1 MSKTVTPLKTKSPS
15 KTKSVSKTNSLPNT
29 ESLYT
34 EKIGI
39 GEKLAY
45 GCGDLASNLVMVLTG
60 TYITFFYTDA
70 LGLNVGIV
78 GTLILISRFFDG
90 VSDIFMGFIMD
101 KTKSKHGKAR
111 AWMLWLAVPF
121 GICTALLTMVP
132 SFGDVGKYIYVFIS
146 YNVVTTLLYTA
157 INIPYGA
164 LNSLMTRDQTQRETI
179 NVFRMTMAQI
189 GGLIINAV
197 TIPFVNAVGGSTH
210 QGSWMIVST
219 VYGALATI
227 LFLLCF
233 AKTKERVNIV
243 SDEDRKIGFIKTLK
257 LMMKNDAWLLICAIW
272 VVNILGMSIGM
283 GVGVYYAK
291 YILHNE
297 AYFGFLAV
305 VQQGTAIVCM
315 AMMMPFVKKFGKRNV
330 AFVGTIISLFAQ
342 LLIIVNP
349 TSFSWLVFCN
359 VIRGIGT
366 APLMATLFAMMAD
379 SIEYGQ
385 WKTGV
390 RIEGTLYSATTFGA
404 KIGGGVGMVVATT
417 VLGMAGYNGALAV
430 QSEATLAAISG
441 LYIYVPIIFMVILPI
456 LYYFYKLDKQYPQVM
471 KELNEREKK

>member
-1 MSKTVTPLKTKSPS
+1 MKTVE
-15 KTKSVSKTNSLPNT
+15 SV
-29 ESLYT
+29 YT
-34 EKIGI
+34 EKIGV

-60 TYITFFYTDA
+60 TYISFFYTDA

-90 VSDIFMGFIMD
+90 FTDIIMGFIMD

-111 AWMLWLAVPF
+111 AWMLWLAIPF
-121 GICTALLTMVP
+121 GVCTALLTMVP
-132 SFGDVGKYIYVFIS
+132 DLGNVGKYIYVFIS
-146 YNVVTTLLYTA
+146 YNVVTTFLYTA

-189 GGLIINAV
+189 GGLIINAL
-197 TIPFVNAVGGSTH
+197 TLPFVNAVGGSTN
-210 QGSWMIVST
+210 QSAWMIVSS
-219 VYGALATI
+219 VYGILAAL

-233 AKTKERVNIV
+233 AKTKERVNVV

-272 VVNILGMSIGM
+272 VVNILGMAIGM

-305 VQQGTAIVCM
+305 IQQGISIVFM
-315 AMMMPFVKKFGKRNV
+315 AMMMPLVKRFGKRNV
-330 AFVGTIISLFAQ
+330 ALVGTIISLISQ
-342 LLIIVNP
+342 LLMIVNP
-349 TSFSWLVFCN
+349 ASFSWLVVCN
-359 VIRGIGT
+359 IVKGIGA

-379 SIEYGQ
+379 SIEYGH

-404 KIGGGVGMVVATT
+404 KVGGGVGMVVATT

-430 QSEATLAAISG
+430 QSESALTAISN
-441 LYIYVPIIFMVILPI
+441 LYIYAPIIFLVILPI
-456 LYYFYKLDKQYPQVM
+456 LYCFYKLDKQYPQVI
-471 KELNEREKK
+471 KELTERENKNK

>member
-1 MSKTVTPLKTKSPS
+1 MKTVE
-15 KTKSVSKTNSLPNT
+15 SV
-29 ESLYT
+29 YT
-34 EKIGI
+34 EKIGV

-60 TYITFFYTDA
+60 TYISFFYTDA

-90 VSDIFMGFIMD
+90 FTDIIMGFIMD

-111 AWMLWLAVPF
+111 AWMLWLAIPF
-121 GICTALLTMVP
+121 GVCTALLTMVP
-132 SFGDVGKYIYVFIS
+132 NLGNVGKYIYVFIS
-146 YNVVTTLLYTA
+146 YNVVTTFLYTA

-189 GGLIINAV
+189 GGLIINAL
-197 TIPFVNAVGGSTH
+197 TLPFVNAVGGSTN
-210 QGSWMIVST
+210 QSAWMIVSS
-219 VYGALATI
+219 VYGILATL

-233 AKTKERVNIV
+233 VKTKERVNVV

-257 LMMKNDAWLLICAIW
+257 LMIKNDAWLLICAIW
-272 VVNILGMSIGM
+272 VVNILGMAIGM

-305 VQQGTAIVCM
+305 IQQGVSIVLM

-330 AFVGTIISLFAQ
+330 ALVGTIISLISQ

-349 TSFSWLVFCN
+349 TSFSWLVVCN
-359 VIRGIGT
+359 IVKGIGA

-379 SIEYGQ
+379 SIEYGH

-404 KIGGGVGMVVATT
+404 KVGGGVGMVVATT

-430 QSEATLAAISG
+430 QSESAITAISN
-441 LYIYVPIIFMVILPI
+441 LYIYAPIIFLVILPI
-456 LYYFYKLDKQYPQVM
+456 LYCFYKLDKQYPQVM
-471 KELNEREKK
+471 KELAEREDKNK

>member
-1 MSKTVTPLKTKSPS
+1 MKTVE
-15 KTKSVSKTNSLPNT
+15 SV
-29 ESLYT
+29 YT
-34 EKIGI
+34 EKIGV

-60 TYITFFYTDA
+60 TYISFFYTDA

-90 VSDIFMGFIMD
+90 FTDIIMGFIMD

-111 AWMLWLAVPF
+111 AWMLWLAIPF
-121 GICTALLTMVP
+121 GVCTALLTMVP
-132 SFGDVGKYIYVFIS
+132 DLGNVGKYIYVFIS
-146 YNVVTTLLYTA
+146 YNVVTTFLYTA

-164 LNSLMTRDQTQRETI
+164 LNSLMTRDQTQRESI

-189 GGLIINAV
+189 GGLIINAC
-197 TIPFVNAVGGSTH
+197 TLPFINAVGGSTN
-210 QGSWMIVST
+210 QSSWMIVSS
-219 VYGALATI
+219 VYGFIAAA

-233 AKTKERVNIV
+233 AKTKERVNLV

-272 VVNILGMSIGM
+272 IVNILGMAIGM

-305 VQQGTAIVCM
+305 IQQGVSIVLM
-315 AMMMPFVKKFGKRNV
+315 AMMMPFVKRFGKRNV
-330 AFVGTIISLFAQ
+330 ALVGTIISLISQ

-349 TSFSWLVFCN
+349 ASFSWLVVCN
-359 VIRGIGT
+359 IVKGIGS

-379 SIEYGQ
+379 SIEYGH

-404 KIGGGVGMVVATT
+404 KVGGGVGMVAATT

-430 QSEATLAAISG
+430 QSESALRAISN
-441 LYIYVPIIFMVILPI
+441 LYIYAPIIFLVILPI
-456 LYYFYKLDKQYPQVM
+456 LYCFYKLDKQYPQVI
-471 KELNEREKK
+471 KELTERENKNK

>member
-1 MSKTVTPLKTKSPS
+1 MKTVE
-15 KTKSVSKTNSLPNT
+15 SV
-29 ESLYT
+29 YT
-34 EKIGI
+34 EKIGVR
-39 GEKLAY
+39 EKLAY

-60 TYITFFYTDA
+60 TYISFFYTDA
-70 LGLNVGIV
+70 LGLNVGVV

-90 VSDIFMGFIMD
+90 FTDIIMGFIMD

-111 AWMLWLAVPF
+111 AWMLWLAIPF
-121 GICTALLTMVP
+121 GVCTALLTMVP
-132 SFGDVGKYIYVFIS
+132 NLGNVGKYIYVFIS
-146 YNVVTTLLYTA
+146 YNVVTTFLYTA

-189 GGLIINAV
+189 GGLIINAL
-197 TIPFVNAVGGSTH
+197 TLPFVNAVGGSTN
-210 QGSWMIVST
+210 QSAWMIVST
-219 VYGALATI
+219 VYGILAAL

-233 AKTKERVNIV
+233 AKTKERVNVV

-257 LMMKNDAWLLICAIW
+257 LMIKNDAWLLICAIW
-272 VVNILGMSIGM
+272 VVNILGMAIGM

-305 VQQGTAIVCM
+305 IQQGVSIVLM
-315 AMMMPFVKKFGKRNV
+315 AMMMPFVKRFGKRNV
-330 AFVGTIISLFAQ
+330 ALVGTIISLISQ

-349 TSFSWLVFCN
+349 ASFSWLVVCN
-359 VIRGIGT
+359 IVKGIGS

-379 SIEYGQ
+379 SIEYGH

-404 KIGGGVGMVVATT
+404 KVGGGVGMVVATT

-430 QSEATLAAISG
+430 QSESALRAISN
-441 LYIYVPIIFMVILPI
+441 LYIYAPIIFLVILPI
-456 LYYFYKLDKQYPQVM
+456 LYCFYKLDKQYPQVI
-471 KELNEREKK
+471 KELTERENKNK

>member
-1 MSKTVTPLKTKSPS
+1 MKTVE
-15 KTKSVSKTNSLPNT
+15 SV
-29 ESLYT
+29 YT
-34 EKIGI
+34 EKIGV

-60 TYITFFYTDA
+60 TYISFFYTDA

-90 VSDIFMGFIMD
+90 FTDIIMGFIMD

-111 AWMLWLAVPF
+111 AWMLWLAIPF
-121 GICTALLTMVP
+121 GVCTALLTMVP
-132 SFGDVGKYIYVFIS
+132 NLGNIGKYIYVFIS
-146 YNVVTTLLYTA
+146 YNVVTTFLYTA

-164 LNSLMTRDQTQRETI
+164 LNSLMTRDQTQRESI

-189 GGLIINAV
+189 GGLIINAC
-197 TIPFVNAVGGSTH
+197 TLPFINAVGGSTN
-210 QGSWMIVST
+210 QSSWMIVSS
-219 VYGALATI
+219 VYGFIAAA

-233 AKTKERVNIV
+233 AKTKERVNVV

-272 VVNILGMSIGM
+272 VVNILGMAIGM

-305 VQQGTAIVCM
+305 IQQGISIVFM
-315 AMMMPFVKKFGKRNV
+315 AMMMPLVKKFGKRNV
-330 AFVGTIISLFAQ
+330 ALVGTIISLISQ
-342 LLIIVNP
+342 LLMIVNP
-349 TSFSWLVFCN
+349 ASFSWLVVCN
-359 VIRGIGT
+359 IVKGIGA

-379 SIEYGQ
+379 SIEYGH

-404 KIGGGVGMVVATT
+404 KVGGGVGMVVATT

-430 QSEATLAAISG
+430 QSESALTAISN
-441 LYIYVPIIFMVILPI
+441 LYIYAPIIFLVILPI
-456 LYYFYKLDKQYPQVM
+456 LYCFYKLDKQYPQVI
-471 KELNEREKK
+471 KELTERENKNK

>member
-1 MSKTVTPLKTKSPS
+1 MKTVE
-15 KTKSVSKTNSLPNT
+15 SV
-29 ESLYT
+29 YT
-34 EKIGI
+34 EKIGV

-60 TYITFFYTDA
+60 TYISFFYTDA

-90 VSDIFMGFIMD
+90 FTDIIMGFIMD

-111 AWMLWLAVPF
+111 AWMLWLAIPF
-121 GICTALLTMVP
+121 GVCTALLTMVP
-132 SFGDVGKYIYVFIS
+132 DLGNVGKYIYVFIS
-146 YNVVTTLLYTA
+146 YNVVTTFLYTA
-157 INIPYGA
+157 INIPYGT
-164 LNSLMTRDQTQRETI
+164 LNSLMTRDQTQRESI

-189 GGLIINAV
+189 GGLIINAC
-197 TIPFVNAVGGSTH
+197 TLPFINAVGGSTN
-210 QGSWMIVST
+210 QSSWMIVSS
-219 VYGALATI
+219 VYGFIAAA

-233 AKTKERVNIV
+233 AKTKERVNVV

-272 VVNILGMSIGM
+272 IVNILGMAIGM

-305 VQQGTAIVCM
+305 IQQGVSIVLM
-315 AMMMPFVKKFGKRNV
+315 AMMMPFVKRFGKRNV
-330 AFVGTIISLFAQ
+330 ALVGTIISLISQ

-349 TSFSWLVFCN
+349 ASFSWLVVCN
-359 VIRGIGT
+359 IVKGIGS

-379 SIEYGQ
+379 SIEYGH

-404 KIGGGVGMVVATT
+404 KVGGGVGMVAATT

-430 QSEATLAAISG
+430 QSESALRAISN
-441 LYIYVPIIFMVILPI
+441 LYIYAPIIFLVILPI
-456 LYYFYKLDKQYPQVM
+456 LYCFYKLDKQYPQVI
-471 KELNEREKK
+471 KELTERENKNK

>member
-1 MSKTVTPLKTKSPS
+1 MKTVE
-15 KTKSVSKTNSLPNT
+15 SV
-29 ESLYT
+29 YT
-34 EKIGI
+34 EKIGVR
-39 GEKLAY
+39 EKLAY

-60 TYITFFYTDA
+60 TYISFFYTDA

-90 VSDIFMGFIMD
+90 FTDIIIGFIMD

-111 AWMLWLAVPF
+111 AWMLWLAIPF
-121 GICTALLTMVP
+121 GVCTALLTMVP
-132 SFGDVGKYIYVFIS
+132 NLGNVGKYIYVFIS
-146 YNVVTTLLYTA
+146 YNVVTTFLYTA

-164 LNSLMTRDQTQRETI
+164 LNSLMTRDQTQRESI

-189 GGLIINAV
+189 GGLIINAC
-197 TIPFVNAVGGSTH
+197 TLPFINAVGGSTN
-210 QGSWMIVST
+210 QSSWMIVSS
-219 VYGALATI
+219 VYGFIAAA

-233 AKTKERVNIV
+233 AKTKERVNVV

-272 VVNILGMSIGM
+272 VVNILGMAIGM

-305 VQQGTAIVCM
+305 IQQGISIVFM
-315 AMMMPFVKKFGKRNV
+315 AMMMPLVKKFGKRNV
-330 AFVGTIISLFAQ
+330 ALVGTIISLISQ
-342 LLIIVNP
+342 LLMIVNP
-349 TSFSWLVFCN
+349 ASFSWLVVCN
-359 VIRGIGT
+359 IVKGIGA

-379 SIEYGQ
+379 SIEYGH

-404 KIGGGVGMVVATT
+404 KVGGGVGMVVATT

-430 QSEATLAAISG
+430 QSESALTAISN
-441 LYIYVPIIFMVILPI
+441 LYIYAPIIFLVILPI
-456 LYYFYKLDKQYPQVM
+456 LYCFYKLDKQYPQVI
-471 KELNEREKK
+471 KELTERENKNK

>member
-1 MSKTVTPLKTKSPS
+1 MKTVE
-15 KTKSVSKTNSLPNT
+15 SV
-29 ESLYT
+29 YT
-34 EKIGI
+34 EKIGV

-60 TYITFFYTDA
+60 TYISFFYTDA

-90 VSDIFMGFIMD
+90 FTDIIMGFIMD

-111 AWMLWLAVPF
+111 AWMLWLAIPF
-121 GICTALLTMVP
+121 GVCTALLTMVP
-132 SFGDVGKYIYVFIS
+132 DLGNVGKYIYVFIS
-146 YNVVTTLLYTA
+146 YNVVTTFLYTA

-164 LNSLMTRDQTQRETI
+164 LNSLMTRDQTQRESI

-189 GGLIINAV
+189 GGLIINAC
-197 TIPFVNAVGGSTH
+197 TLPFINAVGGSTN
-210 QGSWMIVST
+210 QSSWMIVSS
-219 VYGALATI
+219 VYGFIAAA

-233 AKTKERVNIV
+233 AKTKERVNVV

-272 VVNILGMSIGM
+272 IVNILGMAIGM

-305 VQQGTAIVCM
+305 IQQGVSIVLM
-315 AMMMPFVKKFGKRNV
+315 AMMMPFVKRFGKRNV
-330 AFVGTIISLFAQ
+330 ALVGTIISLISQ

-349 TSFSWLVFCN
+349 ASFSWLVVCN
-359 VIRGIGT
+359 IVKGIGS

-379 SIEYGQ
+379 SIEYGH

-404 KIGGGVGMVVATT
+404 KVGGGVGMVAATT

-430 QSEATLAAISG
+430 QSESALRAISN
-441 LYIYVPIIFMVILPI
+441 LYIYAPIIFLVILPI
-456 LYYFYKLDKQYPQVM
+456 LYCFYKLDKQYPQVI
-471 KELNEREKK
+471 KELTERENKNK

>member
-1 MSKTVTPLKTKSPS
+1 MKTVE
-15 KTKSVSKTNSLPNT
+15 SV
-29 ESLYT
+29 YT
-34 EKIGI
+34 EKIGV

-60 TYITFFYTDA
+60 TYISFFYTDA

-90 VSDIFMGFIMD
+90 FTDIIMGFIMD

-111 AWMLWLAVPF
+111 AWMLWLAIPF
-121 GICTALLTMVP
+121 GVCTALLTMVP
-132 SFGDVGKYIYVFIS
+132 DLGNVGKYIYVFIS
-146 YNVVTTLLYTA
+146 YNVVTTFLYTA

-164 LNSLMTRDQTQRETI
+164 LNSLMTRDQTQRESI

-189 GGLIINAV
+189 GGLIINAC
-197 TIPFVNAVGGSTH
+197 TLPFINAVGGSTN
-210 QGSWMIVST
+210 QSSWMIVSS
-219 VYGALATI
+219 VYGFIAAA

-233 AKTKERVNIV
+233 AKTKERVNVV

-272 VVNILGMSIGM
+272 IVNILGMAIGM

-305 VQQGTAIVCM
+305 IQQGVSIVLM
-315 AMMMPFVKKFGKRNV
+315 AMMMPFIKRFGKRNV
-330 AFVGTIISLFAQ
+330 ALVGTIISLISQ

-349 TSFSWLVFCN
+349 ASFSWLVVCN
-359 VIRGIGT
+359 IVKGIGS

-379 SIEYGQ
+379 SIEYGH

-404 KIGGGVGMVVATT
+404 KVGGGVGMVAATT

-430 QSEATLAAISG
+430 QSESALRAISN
-441 LYIYVPIIFMVILPI
+441 LYIYAPIIFLVILPI
-456 LYYFYKLDKQYPQVM
+456 LYCFYKLDKQYPQVI
-471 KELNEREKK
+471 KELTERENKNK

>member
-1 MSKTVTPLKTKSPS
+1 MKTVE
-15 KTKSVSKTNSLPNT
+15 SV
-29 ESLYT
+29 YT
-34 EKIGI
+34 EKIGVR
-39 GEKLAY
+39 EKLAY

-60 TYITFFYTDA
+60 TYISFFYTDA

-90 VSDIFMGFIMD
+90 FTDIIMGFIMD

-111 AWMLWLAVPF
+111 AWMLWLAIPF
-121 GICTALLTMVP
+121 GVCTALLTMVP
-132 SFGDVGKYIYVFIS
+132 NLGNVGKYIYVFIS
-146 YNVVTTLLYTA
+146 YNVVTTFLYTA

-164 LNSLMTRDQTQRETI
+164 LNSLMTRDQTQRESI

-189 GGLIINAV
+189 GGLIINAC
-197 TIPFVNAVGGSTH
+197 TLPFINAVGGSTN
-210 QGSWMIVST
+210 QSSWMIVSS
-219 VYGALATI
+219 VYGFIAAA

-233 AKTKERVNIV
+233 AKTKERVNVV

-272 VVNILGMSIGM
+272 VVNILGMAIGM

-297 AYFGFLAV
+297 SYFGFLAV
-305 VQQGTAIVCM
+305 IQQGISIVFM
-315 AMMMPFVKKFGKRNV
+315 AMMMPLVKKFGKRNV
-330 AFVGTIISLFAQ
+330 ALVGTIISLISQ
-342 LLIIVNP
+342 LLMIVNP
-349 TSFSWLVFCN
+349 ASFSWLVVCN
-359 VIRGIGT
+359 IVKGIGA

-379 SIEYGQ
+379 SIEYGH

-404 KIGGGVGMVVATT
+404 KVGGGVGMVVATT

-430 QSEATLAAISG
+430 QSESALTAISN
-441 LYIYVPIIFMVILPI
+441 LYIYAPIIFLVILPI
-456 LYYFYKLDKQYPQVM
+456 LYCFYKLDKQYPQVI
-471 KELNEREKK
+471 KELTERENKNK

>member
-1 MSKTVTPLKTKSPS
+1 MKTVE
-15 KTKSVSKTNSLPNT
+15 SV
-29 ESLYT
+29 YT
-34 EKIGI
+34 EKIGV

-60 TYITFFYTDA
+60 TYISFFYTDA

-90 VSDIFMGFIMD
+90 FTDIIMGFIMD

-111 AWMLWLAVPF
+111 AWMLWLAIPF
-121 GICTALLTMVP
+121 GVCTALLTMVP
-132 SFGDVGKYIYVFIS
+132 NLGNVGKYIYVFIS
-146 YNVVTTLLYTA
+146 YNVVTTFLYTA

-189 GGLIINAV
+189 GGLIINAL
-197 TIPFVNAVGGSTH
+197 TLPFVNAVGGSTN
-210 QGSWMIVST
+210 QSAWMIVSS
-219 VYGALATI
+219 VYGILATL

-233 AKTKERVNIV
+233 VKTKERVNVV

-257 LMMKNDAWLLICAIW
+257 LMIKNDAWLLICAIW
-272 VVNILGMSIGM
+272 VVNILGMAIGM

-291 YILHNE
+291 YILHSE

-305 VQQGTAIVCM
+305 IQQGVSIVLM

-330 AFVGTIISLFAQ
+330 ALVGTIISLISQ

-349 TSFSWLVFCN
+349 TSFSWLVVCN
-359 VIRGIGT
+359 IVKGIGA

-379 SIEYGQ
+379 SIEYGH

-404 KIGGGVGMVVATT
+404 KVGGGVGMVVATT

-430 QSEATLAAISG
+430 QSESAITAISN
-441 LYIYVPIIFMVILPI
+441 LYIYAPIIFLVILPI
-456 LYYFYKLDKQYPQVM
+456 LYCFYKLDKQYPQVM
-471 KELNEREKK
+471 KELAEREDKNK

>member
-1 MSKTVTPLKTKSPS
+1 MK
-15 KTKSVSKTNSLPNT
+15 
-29 ESLYT
+29 T
-34 EKIGI
+34 EKLINTPKIYKEEIGL

-78 GTLILISRFFDG
+78 GSLILISRFFDG

-121 GICTALLTMVP
+121 GVCTAMLTMVP
-132 SFGDVGKYIYVFIS
+132 QMGDFGKYVYVFVS
-146 YNVVTTLLYTA
+146 YNVVTTFLYTA

-164 LNSLMTRDQTQRETI
+164 LNSLMTRDQAQRETI

-189 GGLIINAV
+189 GGLIINAF
-197 TIPFVNAVGGSTH
+197 TLPFVNAVGGSTN
-210 QGSWMIVST
+210 QSSWMIVSS
-219 VYGALATI
+219 VYGLLATL

-233 AKTKERVNIV
+233 FKTKERVDAV
-243 SDEDRKIGFIKTLK
+243 SEEDRKIGFIKTLK
-257 LMMKNDAWLLICAIW
+257 LMLKNDAWLIICAIW
-272 VVNILGMSIGM
+272 VVNILGMALGM

-305 VQQGTAIVCM
+305 IQQGVSIVCM
-315 AMMMPFVKKFGKRNV
+315 PAMMPFVKKYGKRNV
-330 AFVGTIISLFAQ
+330 AFVGTIISLIAQ

-349 TSFSWLVFCN
+349 ASFTWLIVCN
-359 VIRGIGT
+359 VVKGIGS

-379 SIEYGQ
+379 SIEYGH

-404 KIGGGVGMVVATT
+404 KVGGGVGMVVATT
-417 VLGMAGYNGALAV
+417 VLGAAGYNGALAV
-430 QSEATLAAISG
+430 QSESALAAISN
-441 LYIYVPIIFMVILPI
+441 LYVYGPIIFLVIVPI
-456 LYYFYKLDKQYPQVM
+456 LYWFYKLDKQYPQVIA
-471 KELNEREKK
+471 ELSEREKNKNKK

>member
-1 MSKTVTPLKTKSPS
+1 MKTVE
-15 KTKSVSKTNSLPNT
+15 SV
-29 ESLYT
+29 YT
-34 EKIGI
+34 EKIGVR
-39 GEKLAY
+39 EKLAY

-60 TYITFFYTDA
+60 TYISFFYTDA

-90 VSDIFMGFIMD
+90 FTDIIMGFIMD

-111 AWMLWLAVPF
+111 AWMLWLAIPF
-121 GICTALLTMVP
+121 GVCTALLTMVP
-132 SFGDVGKYIYVFIS
+132 NLGNVGKYIYVFIS
-146 YNVVTTLLYTA
+146 YNVVTTFLYTA

-164 LNSLMTRDQTQRETI
+164 LNSLMTRDQTQRESI

-189 GGLIINAV
+189 GGLIINAC
-197 TIPFVNAVGGSTH
+197 TLPFINAVGGSTN
-210 QGSWMIVST
+210 QSSWMIVSS
-219 VYGALATI
+219 VYGFIAAA

-257 LMMKNDAWLLICAIW
+257 LMIKNDAWLLICAIW
-272 VVNILGMSIGM
+272 VINILGMSIGM

-305 VQQGTAIVCM
+305 IQQGVSIVLM
-315 AMMMPFVKKFGKRNV
+315 AMMMPFVKRFGKRNV
-330 AFVGTIISLFAQ
+330 ALVGTIISLISQ
-342 LLIIVNP
+342 LLMIVNP
-349 TSFSWLVFCN
+349 ASFSWLVVCN
-359 VIRGIGT
+359 IVKGIGA

-379 SIEYGQ
+379 SIEYGH

-404 KIGGGVGMVVATT
+404 KVGGGVGMVVATT

-430 QSEATLAAISG
+430 QSESALTAISN
-441 LYIYVPIIFMVILPI
+441 LYIYAPIIFLVILPI
-456 LYYFYKLDKQYPQVM
+456 LYCFYKLDKQYPQVI
-471 KELNEREKK
+471 KELTERENKNK

>member
-1 MSKTVTPLKTKSPS
+1 MKTVE
-15 KTKSVSKTNSLPNT
+15 SV
-29 ESLYT
+29 YT
-34 EKIGI
+34 EKIGV

-60 TYITFFYTDA
+60 TYISFFYTDA
-70 LGLNVGIV
+70 LGLNVGVV

-90 VSDIFMGFIMD
+90 FTDIVMGFIMD

-111 AWMLWLAVPF
+111 AWMLWLAIPF
-121 GICTALLTMVP
+121 GVCTALLTMVP
-132 SFGDVGKYIYVFIS
+132 NLGNVGKYIYVFIS
-146 YNVVTTLLYTA
+146 YNVVTTFLYTA

-164 LNSLMTRDQTQRETI
+164 LNSLMTRDQTQRESI

-189 GGLIINAV
+189 GGLIINAF
-197 TIPFVNAVGGSTH
+197 TLPFINAVGGSTN
-210 QGSWMIVST
+210 QSSWMIVSS
-219 VYGALATI
+219 VYGFIAAA

-233 AKTKERVNIV
+233 MKTKERVNVV

-257 LMMKNDAWLLICAIW
+257 IMMKNDAWLIICAIW

-305 VQQGTAIVCM
+305 IQQGVSIVLM

-330 AFVGTIISLFAQ
+330 ALVGTIISLIAQ

-349 TSFSWLVFCN
+349 ASFPWLVVCN
-359 VIRGIGT
+359 IVKGIGA

-379 SIEYGQ
+379 SIEYGH

-404 KIGGGVGMVVATT
+404 KVGGGVGMVVATT

-430 QSEATLAAISG
+430 QSESALTAISN
-441 LYIYVPIIFMVILPI
+441 LYIYAPIIFLVILPI
-456 LYYFYKLDKQYPQVM
+456 LYCFYKLDKQYPQVI
-471 KELNEREKK
+471 KELTERENKNK

>member
-1 MSKTVTPLKTKSPS
+1 MKTVE
-15 KTKSVSKTNSLPNT
+15 SV
-29 ESLYT
+29 YT
-34 EKIGI
+34 EKIGVR
-39 GEKLAY
+39 EKLAY

-60 TYITFFYTDA
+60 TYISFFYTDA

-90 VSDIFMGFIMD
+90 FTDIIMGFIMD

-111 AWMLWLAVPF
+111 AWMLWLAIPF
-121 GICTALLTMVP
+121 GVCTALLTMVP
-132 SFGDVGKYIYVFIS
+132 NLGNVGKYIYVFIS
-146 YNVVTTLLYTA
+146 YNVVTTFLYTA

-164 LNSLMTRDQTQRETI
+164 LNSLMTRDQTQRESI

-189 GGLIINAV
+189 GGLIINAC
-197 TIPFVNAVGGSTH
+197 TLPFINAVGGSTN
-210 QGSWMIVST
+210 QSSWMIVSS
-219 VYGALATI
+219 VYGFIAAA

-233 AKTKERVNIV
+233 AKTKERVNVV

-257 LMMKNDAWLLICAIW
+257 LMMKNDAWLLICTIW
-272 VVNILGMSIGM
+272 VVNILGMAIGM

-305 VQQGTAIVCM
+305 IQQGISIVFM
-315 AMMMPFVKKFGKRNV
+315 AMMMPLVKKFGKRNV
-330 AFVGTIISLFAQ
+330 ALVGTIISLISQ
-342 LLIIVNP
+342 LLMIVNP
-349 TSFSWLVFCN
+349 ASFSWLVVCN
-359 VIRGIGT
+359 IVKGIGA

-379 SIEYGQ
+379 SIEYGH

-404 KIGGGVGMVVATT
+404 KVGGGVGMVVATT

-430 QSEATLAAISG
+430 QSESALTAISN
-441 LYIYVPIIFMVILPI
+441 LYIYAPIIFLVILPI
-456 LYYFYKLDKQYPQVM
+456 LYCFYKLDKQYPQVI
-471 KELNEREKK
+471 KELTERENKNK

>member
-1 MSKTVTPLKTKSPS
+1 MKTVE
-15 KTKSVSKTNSLPNT
+15 SV
-29 ESLYT
+29 YT
-34 EKIGI
+34 EKIGV

-60 TYITFFYTDA
+60 TYISFFYTDA

-90 VSDIFMGFIMD
+90 FTDIIMGFIMD

-111 AWMLWLAVPF
+111 AWMLWLAIPF
-121 GICTALLTMVP
+121 GVCTALLTMVP
-132 SFGDVGKYIYVFIS
+132 NLGNVGKYVYVFIS
-146 YNVVTTLLYTA
+146 YNVVTTFLYTA

-189 GGLIINAV
+189 GGLIINAL
-197 TIPFVNAVGGSTH
+197 TLPFVNAVGGSTN
-210 QGSWMIVST
+210 QSAWMIVSS
-219 VYGALATI
+219 VYGILAAL

-257 LMMKNDAWLLICAIW
+257 LMIKNDAWLLICAIW
-272 VVNILGMSIGM
+272 VINILGMSIGM

-305 VQQGTAIVCM
+305 IQQGVSIVLM
-315 AMMMPFVKKFGKRNV
+315 AMMMPFVKRFGKRNV
-330 AFVGTIISLFAQ
+330 ALVGTIISLISQ
-342 LLIIVNP
+342 LLMIVNP
-349 TSFSWLVFCN
+349 ASFSWLVVCN
-359 VIRGIGT
+359 IVKGIGS

-379 SIEYGQ
+379 SIEYGH

-404 KIGGGVGMVVATT
+404 KVGGGVGMVVATT

-430 QSEATLAAISG
+430 QSESALTAISN
-441 LYIYVPIIFMVILPI
+441 LYIYAPIIFLVILPI
-456 LYYFYKLDKQYPQVM
+456 LYCFYKLDKQYPQVI
-471 KELNEREKK
+471 KELTERENKNK

>member
-1 MSKTVTPLKTKSPS
+1 MKTVE
-15 KTKSVSKTNSLPNT
+15 SV
-29 ESLYT
+29 YT
-34 EKIGI
+34 EKIGVR
-39 GEKLAY
+39 EKLAY

-60 TYITFFYTDA
+60 TYISFFYTDA

-90 VSDIFMGFIMD
+90 FTDIIMGFIMD

-111 AWMLWLAVPF
+111 AWMLWLAIPF
-121 GICTALLTMVP
+121 GVCTALLTMVP
-132 SFGDVGKYIYVFIS
+132 NLGNVGKYIYVFIS
-146 YNVVTTLLYTA
+146 YNVVTTFLYTA

-164 LNSLMTRDQTQRETI
+164 LNSLMTRDQTQRESI

-189 GGLIINAV
+189 GGLIINAC
-197 TIPFVNAVGGSTH
+197 TLPFINAVGGSTN
-210 QGSWMIVST
+210 QSSWMIVSS
-219 VYGALATI
+219 VYGFIAAA

-233 AKTKERVNIV
+233 AKTKERVNVV

-272 VVNILGMSIGM
+272 VVNILGIAIGM

-305 VQQGTAIVCM
+305 IQQGISIVFM
-315 AMMMPFVKKFGKRNV
+315 AMMMPLVKKFGKRNV
-330 AFVGTIISLFAQ
+330 ALVGTIISLISQ
-342 LLIIVNP
+342 LLMIVNP
-349 TSFSWLVFCN
+349 ASFSWLVVCN
-359 VIRGIGT
+359 IVKGIGA

-379 SIEYGQ
+379 SIEYGH

-404 KIGGGVGMVVATT
+404 KVGGGVGMVVATT

-430 QSEATLAAISG
+430 QSESALTAISN
-441 LYIYVPIIFMVILPI
+441 LYIYAPIIFLVILPI
-456 LYYFYKLDKQYPQVM
+456 LYCFYKLDKQYPQVI
-471 KELNEREKK
+471 KELTERENKNK

>member
-1 MSKTVTPLKTKSPS
+1 
-15 KTKSVSKTNSLPNT
+15 
-29 ESLYT
+29 
-34 EKIGI
+34 
-39 GEKLAY
+39 
-45 GCGDLASNLVMVLTG
+45 MVLTG
-60 TYITFFYTDA
+60 TYISFFYTDA

-90 VSDIFMGFIMD
+90 FTDIIMGFIMD

-111 AWMLWLAVPF
+111 AWMLWLAIPF
-121 GICTALLTMVP
+121 GVCTALLTMVP
-132 SFGDVGKYIYVFIS
+132 NLGNVGKYIYVFIS
-146 YNVVTTLLYTA
+146 YNVVTTFLYTA

-164 LNSLMTRDQTQRETI
+164 LNSLMTRDQTQRESI

-189 GGLIINAV
+189 GGLIINAC
-197 TIPFVNAVGGSTH
+197 TLPFINAVGGSTN
-210 QGSWMIVST
+210 QSSWMIVSS
-219 VYGALATI
+219 VYGFIAAA

-233 AKTKERVNIV
+233 AKTKERVNVV

-272 VVNILGMSIGM
+272 VVNILGMAIGM

-305 VQQGTAIVCM
+305 IQQGISIVFM
-315 AMMMPFVKKFGKRNV
+315 AMMMPLVKRFGKRNV
-330 AFVGTIISLFAQ
+330 ALVGTIISLISQ
-342 LLIIVNP
+342 LLMIVNP
-349 TSFSWLVFCN
+349 ASFSWLVVCN
-359 VIRGIGT
+359 IVKGIGA

-379 SIEYGQ
+379 SIEYGH

-404 KIGGGVGMVVATT
+404 KVGGGVGMVVATT

-430 QSEATLAAISG
+430 QSESALTAISN
-441 LYIYVPIIFMVILPI
+441 LYIYAPIIFLVILPI
-456 LYYFYKLDKQYPQVM
+456 LYCFYKLDKQYPQVI
-471 KELNEREKK
+471 KELTERENKNK

>member
-1 MSKTVTPLKTKSPS
+1 MKTVE
-15 KTKSVSKTNSLPNT
+15 SV
-29 ESLYT
+29 YT
-34 EKIGI
+34 EKIGV

-60 TYITFFYTDA
+60 TYISFFYTDA

-90 VSDIFMGFIMD
+90 FTDIIMGFIMD

-111 AWMLWLAVPF
+111 AWMLWLAIPF
-121 GICTALLTMVP
+121 GVCTALLTMVP
-132 SFGDVGKYIYVFIS
+132 NLGNVGKYIYVFIS
-146 YNVVTTLLYTA
+146 YNVVTTFLYTA

-164 LNSLMTRDQTQRETI
+164 LNSLMTRDQTQRESI

-189 GGLIINAV
+189 GGLIINAC
-197 TIPFVNAVGGSTH
+197 TLPFINAVGGSTN
-210 QGSWMIVST
+210 QSSWMIVSS
-219 VYGALATI
+219 VYGFIAAA

-233 AKTKERVNIV
+233 AKTKERVNVV

-272 VVNILGMSIGM
+272 VVNILGMAIGM

-305 VQQGTAIVCM
+305 IQQGISIVFM
-315 AMMMPFVKKFGKRNV
+315 AMMMPLVKKFGKRNV
-330 AFVGTIISLFAQ
+330 ALVGTIISLISQ
-342 LLIIVNP
+342 LLMIVNP
-349 TSFSWLVFCN
+349 ASFSWLVVCN
-359 VIRGIGT
+359 IVKGIGA

-379 SIEYGQ
+379 SIEYGH

-404 KIGGGVGMVVATT
+404 KVGGGVGMVVATT

-430 QSEATLAAISG
+430 QSESALTAISN
-441 LYIYVPIIFMVILPI
+441 LYIYAPIIFLVILPI
-456 LYYFYKLDKQYPQVM
+456 LYCFYKLDKQYPQVI
-471 KELNEREKK
+471 KELTERENKNK

>member
-1 MSKTVTPLKTKSPS
+1 MKTVE
-15 KTKSVSKTNSLPNT
+15 SV
-29 ESLYT
+29 YT
-34 EKIGI
+34 EKIGVR
-39 GEKLAY
+39 EKLAY

-60 TYITFFYTDA
+60 TYISFFYTDA

-90 VSDIFMGFIMD
+90 FTDIIMGFIMD

-111 AWMLWLAVPF
+111 AWMLWLAIPF
-121 GICTALLTMVP
+121 GVCTALLTMVP
-132 SFGDVGKYIYVFIS
+132 NLGNVGKYIYVFIS
-146 YNVVTTLLYTA
+146 YNVVTTFLYTA

-164 LNSLMTRDQTQRETI
+164 LNSLMTRDQTQRESI

-189 GGLIINAV
+189 GGLIINAC
-197 TIPFVNAVGGSTH
+197 TLPFINAVGGSTN
-210 QGSWMIVST
+210 QSSWMIVSS
-219 VYGALATI
+219 VYGFIAAA

-233 AKTKERVNIV
+233 AKTKERVNVV

-272 VVNILGMSIGM
+272 VVNILGMAIGM

-305 VQQGTAIVCM
+305 IQQGISIVFM
-315 AMMMPFVKKFGKRNV
+315 AMMMPLVKRFGKRNV
-330 AFVGTIISLFAQ
+330 ALVGTIISLISQ
-342 LLIIVNP
+342 LLMIVNP
-349 TSFSWLVFCN
+349 ASFSWLVVCN
-359 VIRGIGT
+359 IVKGIGA

-379 SIEYGQ
+379 SIEYGH

-404 KIGGGVGMVVATT
+404 KVGGGVGMVVATT

-430 QSEATLAAISG
+430 QSESALTAISN
-441 LYIYVPIIFMVILPI
+441 LYIYAPIIFLVILPI
-456 LYYFYKLDKQYPQVM
+456 LYCFYKLDKQYPQVI
-471 KELNEREKK
+471 KELTERENKNK